1 MLFVLMC
8 FFAQLGMLM
17 FGGALYPGNPAL
29 TNSSFHELG
38 YYPSNFNDFASSLV
52 VLFVRLPQPPPC
64 HRLFLLALSCADAL
78 AALACCCVCSYA
90 SMFWVAGDRICW
102 W

>member
-1 MLFVLMC
+1 MC

-52 VLFVRLPQPPPC
+52 VLFVRLPQPSPF

-78 AALACCCVCSYA
+78 AALACRCVCADA
-90 SMFWVAGDRICW
+90 SMSWVAGDRICW

>member
-1 MLFVLMC
+1 MLKILTCGVVAGCGWQGSVLFVLMC

-29 TNSSFHELG
+29 TNSSFDELG

-52 VLFVRLPQPPPC
+52 VLFVRLPRNHP
-64 HRLFLLALSCADAL
+64 LAIVSSCWH
-78 AALACCCVCSYA
+78 CRV
-90 SMFWVAGDRICW
+90 R
-102 W
+102 

>member
-1 MLFVLMC
+1 MC

-29 TNSSFHELG
+29 TNSSFDELG

-52 VLFVRLPQPPPC
+52 VLFVRLPRNR
-64 HRLFLLALSCADAL
+64 RLANVSSCWH
-78 AALACCCVCSYA
+78 CRV
-90 SMFWVAGDRICW
+90 R
-102 W
+102 

>member
-1 MLFVLMC
+1 MC

-17 FGGALYPGNPAL
+17 FGGALCPGNPAL

-52 VLFVRLPQPPPC
+52 VLFVRSPATIPLANVSPC
-64 HRLFLLALSCADAL
+64 HLI
-78 AALACCCVCSYA
+78 VCSYA
-90 SMFWVAGDRICW
+90 STFWVAGDRICW

>member
-1 MLFVLMC
+1 MC

-52 VLFVRLPQPPPC
+52 VLFVRLPRNHPPC
-64 HRLFLLALSCADAL
+64 QRLSLPCYRVLLRFNVLGR
-78 AALACCCVCSYA
+78 
-90 SMFWVAGDRICW
+90 W
-102 W
+102 

>member
-1 MLFVLMC
+1 MLESLSLTWCCCLSRQGSVLFVLMC

-29 TNSSFHELG
+29 TNSSFDELG

-52 VLFVRLPQPPPC
+52 VLFVRLPRN
-64 HRLFLLALSCADAL
+64 HRLANVSSCWH
-78 AALACCCVCSYA
+78 CRV
-90 SMFWVAGDRICW
+90 R
-102 W
+102 

>member
-1 MLFVLMC
+1 MC

-52 VLFVRLPQPPPC
+52 VLFVRLPQPP
-64 HRLFLLALSCADAL
+64 LANVSSCWH
-78 AALACCCVCSYA
+78 CRV
-90 SMFWVAGDRICW
+90 R
-102 W
+102 